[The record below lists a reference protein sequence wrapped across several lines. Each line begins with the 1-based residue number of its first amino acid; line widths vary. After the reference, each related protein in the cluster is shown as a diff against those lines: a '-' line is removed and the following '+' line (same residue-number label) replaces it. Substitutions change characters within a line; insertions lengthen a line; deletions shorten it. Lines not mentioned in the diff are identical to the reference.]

1 MAAFFTVSLPL
12 ETVAAIQRGDG
23 LEKALQDLS
32 LTQDVP
38 TRVVHDI
45 ARGVVSQ
52 VNALPFV
59 LAPKGF
65 NVPVPAPIHTTQAY
79 NSGCATPTPSPRLAA
94 TFGGKH
100 TAPRPSSSQSDPF
113 FPVRFTIHGHLM
125 MQEQSMAAKPE
136 DTFES
141 IAERYASILGIPQSD
156 ITFTFEDGTKIRL
169 HDEPSQSRVGVRLS
183 GTQTAR
189 TLRTLGITDGTVIM
203 AEPKMIN
210 ITVRDLMMK
219 EEKFTFYTTD
229 CFGQLGEVY
238 ADLIRIAA
246 NKLIFT
252 VSSRYWGTFDVD
264 QSEKEAWGDYLHNLG
279 IRDGDVITV
288 KPKVDPSYD
297 ISFTIRDAMNKES
310 SFTLKSTA
318 TVDDLGDEYE
328 LRAWMRASTLQF
340 ELEGFVFGSYPA
352 GHGEDTIEQIGIY
365 DGALVTVRP
374 YEQIQQESPAQTK
387 SSIHGGWGNGTE
399 SVGSR
404 SDSPDFNT
412 RKNVQRDTREQD
424 PLAKWYDSQVVGV
437 YGWD

>member
-1 MAAFFTVSLPL
+1 
-12 ETVAAIQRGDG
+12 
-23 LEKALQDLS
+23 
-32 LTQDVP
+32 
-38 TRVVHDI
+38 
-45 ARGVVSQ
+45 
-52 VNALPFV
+52 
-59 LAPKGF
+59 
-65 NVPVPAPIHTTQAY
+65 
-79 NSGCATPTPSPRLAA
+79 
-94 TFGGKH
+94 
-100 TAPRPSSSQSDPF
+100 
-113 FPVRFTIHGHLM
+113 
-125 MQEQSMAAKPE
+125 
-136 DTFES
+136 S

-387 SSIHGGWGNGTE
+387 SSIYGDDMGNGTE
-399 SVGSR
+399 CVGSR
-404 SDSPDFNT
+404 SVSPDFNT
-412 RKNVQRDTREQD
+412 RKNVQSDTGEQD
-424 PLAKWYDSQVVGV
+424 PLAKCCSLSSSALHYHQQAIMLKRNLFEIIIDIPLGEYTSNCTIGVPLEAAAAVVNSRSIAIITNETAAMINRSTAV
-437 YGWD
+437 ATP